1 MSLRLSYAEMNEI
14 MSSSF
19 VSNDNIYSFY
29 KGKKVMLIGSTS
41 QLPLKY
47 KGYAVNTTSK
57 RLIKTDVKMLSNSV
71 KYQTIEYA
79 RF

>member
-1 MSLRLSYAEMNEI
+1 
-14 MSSSF
+14 
-19 VSNDNIYSFY
+19 
-29 KGKKVMLIGSTS
+29 MLIGSTS